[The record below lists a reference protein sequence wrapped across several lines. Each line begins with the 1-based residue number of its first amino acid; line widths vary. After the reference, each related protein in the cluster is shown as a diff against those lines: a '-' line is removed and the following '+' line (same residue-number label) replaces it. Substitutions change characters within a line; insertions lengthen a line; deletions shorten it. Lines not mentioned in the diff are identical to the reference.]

1 MKLSFVL
8 FYPLTFLSDNIT
20 EFYLSEFSN
29 DFRIIKSGVKL
40 VKDQESFDVQSFCV
54 FVFVCVCVQWFPKDR
69 ILIDQLHS
77 A

>member
-20 EFYLSEFSN
+20 EFYLSEVSN

-40 VKDQESFDVQSFCV
+40 VKDQKSFDVQSFCV
-54 FVFVCVCVQWFPKDR
+54 FVQWFPKDR